1 MEPRELTGP
10 QKAATLLLALGDAH
24 AKKVFSRMR
33 EDEIRDVSRAMSS
46 LGTIVATEVEELCRE
61 FSETMG
67 VSGGMFGSLETTERL
82 LLRTM
87 SKDRVAQ
94 IMDELRGPAGRTT
107 WEKLGNVS
115 EAVLANYLKSEYPQ
129 TVALVL
135 SKVRPEHAARV
146 LSLLPDGFA
155 MEVIMRMLRMEPVQK
170 LALDGVERTLKT
182 EFMSNLARSRRRDP
196 HEMMA
201 DIFNN
206 LDRASEARILTALDE
221 RNRDSAERIR
231 ALMFT
236 FEDLTRLDPAG
247 VQALQRAVEK
257 ERLTL
262 ALKGASEEIRNLFLS
277 NMSQRAGRMLREDIA
292 GLGPVRLRDVDEAQ
306 AAIVVLVKEMAGRGE
321 VRVGDNRDDPLIT

>member
-1 MEPRELTGP
+1 
-10 QKAATLLLALGDAH
+10 
-24 AKKVFSRMR
+24 
-33 EDEIRDVSRAMSS
+33 
-46 LGTIVATEVEELCRE
+46 
-61 FSETMG
+61 
-67 VSGGMFGSLETTERL
+67 
-82 LLRTM
+82 
-87 SKDRVAQ
+87 
-94 IMDELRGPAGRTT
+94 
-107 WEKLGNVS
+107 
-115 EAVLANYLKSEYPQ
+115 
-129 TVALVL
+129 
-135 SKVRPEHAARV
+135 
-146 LSLLPDGFA
+146 
-155 MEVIMRMLRMEPVQK
+155 
-170 LALDGVERTLKT
+170 
-182 EFMSNLARSRRRDP
+182 
-196 HEMMA
+196 MMA

-321 VRVGDNRDDPLIT
+321 VRLGDNRDDPLIT